1 MQPDYDIFMK
11 ALLNFCYIL
20 YRLIKDLSGF
30 LWWLFL
36 LADSFP
42 YSFCIEAAFLCL
54 YAYVI
59 PQKHCMYLSK
69 TLNGFTENVRGFQW
83 KGRMFLSGGLYWFV
97 I

>member
-20 YRLIKDLSGF
+20 YRLIKDLNGF
-30 LWWLFL
+30 CAGFFYKLIAFL
-36 LADSFP
+36 TASVLRQL
-42 YSFCIEAAFLCL
+42 FLCL

-59 PQKHCMYLSK
+59 PQKHCMYLSE

-83 KGRMFLSGGLYWFV
+83 KGRMFLSGGLYWLV